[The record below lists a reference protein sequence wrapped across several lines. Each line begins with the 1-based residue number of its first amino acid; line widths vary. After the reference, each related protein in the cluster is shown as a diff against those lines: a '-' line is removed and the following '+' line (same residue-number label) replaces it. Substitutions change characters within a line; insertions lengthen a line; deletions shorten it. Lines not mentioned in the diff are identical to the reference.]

1 MAEAGK
7 YCKMEKKNFLDD
19 LQSRINQIIDSSPV
33 KDIEKNVRALITQAL
48 SRLDVVTR
56 EEFDLQAQTIA
67 QLREQVIMLHDRLKT
82 LEKQDAAPDD
92 RTV

>member
-1 MAEAGK
+1 
-7 YCKMEKKNFLDD
+7 MEKKNIFDD

-56 EEFDLQAQTIA
+56 EEFDLQVMTIT
-67 QLREQVIMLHDRLKT
+67 QLREQINLLQAHLNKLENK
-82 LEKQDAAPDD
+82 LEKQAPPSDD

>member
-1 MAEAGK
+1 
-7 YCKMEKKNFLDD
+7 MEKKKIFDD

-33 KDIEKNVRALITQAL
+33 KDIEKNVRAMITQAL

-56 EEFDLQAQTIA
+56 EEFDLQAMTIS
-67 QLREQVIMLHDRLKT
+67 QLREQIIILQTRLAA
-82 LEKQDAAPDD
+82 LEKKVPPSDD